1 MCIDLVYLSFN
12 LLSWNWKWCFE
23 PIPTDITEMPRPKG
37 KGRVRAEA
45 AVESGENDAP
55 AEFGDRQE
63 EDMEVEAT
71 NQAAT
76 PNPLRNF
83 SIEGNLLT
91 LVLVLHST

>member
-45 AVESGENDAP
+45 AVESGENDTP

-71 NQAAT
+71 DQAAT